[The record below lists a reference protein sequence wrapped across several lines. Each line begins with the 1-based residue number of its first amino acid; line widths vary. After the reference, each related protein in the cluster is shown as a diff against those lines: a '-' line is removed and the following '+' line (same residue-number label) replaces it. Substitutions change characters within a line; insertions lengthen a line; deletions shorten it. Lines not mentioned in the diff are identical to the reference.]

1 MPCTTFD
8 ICRRV
13 KDIASF
19 LMYMI
24 IQVGSTSPLYSI
36 VTNIIRFL
44 SWFDGRVTSHSFV
57 GRCDQFYLQ
66 ISLRYLHIPGPLKLK
81 LQSVNFT
88 NESIVWFLGGSSN
101 VYHGRLR
108 DTPVAI
114 RVLRMYKKDKA
125 TTVIRVSPSSVC
137 ESRTTTLTLS
147 FRTAFE
153 SS

>member
-1 MPCTTFD
+1 MPCTAFD

-19 LMYMI
+19 LVYMI

-36 VTNIIRFL
+36 VTNTIRLL
-44 SWFDGRVTSHSFV
+44 SWVVSPESFV
-57 GRCDQFYLQ
+57 GRCDQLYLQ

-81 LQSVNFT
+81 LQSANFT

-101 VYHGRLR
+101 VYHSRLH

-114 RVLRMYKKDKA
+114 KVLRMYKRDKA
-125 TTVIRVSPSSVC
+125 TIAIRVSPSVC